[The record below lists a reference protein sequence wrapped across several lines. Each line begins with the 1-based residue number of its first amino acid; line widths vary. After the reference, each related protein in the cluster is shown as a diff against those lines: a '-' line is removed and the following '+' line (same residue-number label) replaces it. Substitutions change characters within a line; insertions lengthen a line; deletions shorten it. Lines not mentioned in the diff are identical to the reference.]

1 MNAIHLPDAAAT
13 EAFGRSLAPLLH
25 PGDVVAL
32 FGTLGAGKTSLCRG
46 LLHGLGFASDVPS
59 PTFPI
64 VITYDPPEVRLPVW
78 HVDLYRVEDP
88 GEFEE
93 LGLEDALGNV
103 ALLIEWP
110 ERLPDLWPETL
121 RLSLEADPSGGRR
134 LTATVPPAWERR
146 WPPPPLTTR

>member
-1 MNAIHLPDAAAT
+1 MSFIHLPDAAAT
-13 EAFGRSLAPLLH
+13 EAFGRRLAPLLQ
-25 PGDVVAL
+25 PGDIIAL

-46 LLHGLGFASDVPS
+46 IMHGLGLAGDVPS

-78 HVDLYRVEDP
+78 HVDLYRIEDP

-93 LGLEDALGNV
+93 LGLDDALGDA

-110 ERLPDLWPETL
+110 ERLPFLWPETL
-121 RLSLEADPSGGRR
+121 RLSLEADPAGGRR
-134 LTATVPPAWERR
+134 LTATPPPAWERR
-146 WPPPPLTTR
+146 WPPPPLSIP